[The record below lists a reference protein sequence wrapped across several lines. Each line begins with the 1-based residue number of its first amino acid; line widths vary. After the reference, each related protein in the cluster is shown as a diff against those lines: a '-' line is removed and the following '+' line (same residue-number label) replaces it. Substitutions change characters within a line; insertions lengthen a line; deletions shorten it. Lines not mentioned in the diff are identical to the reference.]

1 MKHST
6 PCCFYVFPFRY
17 IGSQSEPLRRA
28 RVACNATTS
37 SPHVCIIIQ
46 WGISPLYYNFLSS
59 DCHLPSHNLLTFV
72 KVRQADRSNRDPHC
86 K

>member
-28 RVACNATTS
+28 RVACKATTS

-46 WGISPLYYNFLSS
+46 WGISPPVL
-59 DCHLPSHNLLTFV
+59 
-72 KVRQADRSNRDPHC
+72 
-86 K
+86 